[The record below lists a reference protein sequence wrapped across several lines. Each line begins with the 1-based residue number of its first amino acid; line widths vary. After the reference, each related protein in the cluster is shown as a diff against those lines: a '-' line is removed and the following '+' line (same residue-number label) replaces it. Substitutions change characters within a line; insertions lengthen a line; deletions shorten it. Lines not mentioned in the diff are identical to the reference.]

1 MQSEATQNAILNID
15 NLMNLLGRYY
25 QLRDDYQDITGTSA
39 GKSTTYNDLDQGT
52 FTLPVIHALSTQEK
66 SGSTELLNILQ
77 SRSRTNSM
85 SPAMKM
91 LTMKVIEEAGSLKY
105 TKGVLDDTYEDL
117 KNERDLVEARAG
129 SKNWILRLLLSQLKI

>member
-1 MQSEATQNAILNID
+1 MQSEATKNVTLNID
-15 NLMNLLGRYY
+15 TLMNLLGRYY

-52 FTLPVIHALSTQEK
+52 FTLPVIHALSAQENT
-66 SGSTELLNILQ
+66 GSTELLNILQ
-77 SRSRTNSM
+77 SRSRTNGM

-91 LTMKVIEEAGSLKY
+91 LTMKVIEEVGSLKY
-105 TKGVLDDTYEDL
+105 TKAILADTYEDL
-117 KNERDLVEARAG
+117 KNEQDRVEESAG